1 MDLDDLA
8 IFQAVIREGGITR
21 AAEKLHRVQSNVT
34 TRIRQLEEDLGVP
47 LFVREGKKLIPSP
60 SGRVLADYARRLL
73 DLAAE
78 ARAAVADS
86 RPRGRLRVGAMESTA
101 AARLAPILAAFHGR
115 YEGVQLELR
124 TGATSGLVAEVLAGT
139 LDCALVAGPVV
150 DPRLAAT
157 PVFEEELVAVAA
169 ADHPPVSRAAD
180 LRIRT
185 LLTFEPGCAYRQR
198 LESWLASEG
207 LVPERFIELS
217 SYHAMIGCAACGMG
231 VALLPK
237 SLLACLPA
245 ATNVSVHPLP
255 SAQARSVTVLVQRAG
270 VPAPAVQAF
279 LEFMPSLNILSERIE
294 EKEKYSEIP
303 TWP

>member
-1 MDLDDLA
+1 MDLDDLT

-34 TRIRQLEEDLGVP
+34 TRIRQLEESLGVP
-47 LFVREGKKLIPSP
+47 LFLREGKKLIPSP
-60 SGRVLADYARRLL
+60 AGRVLEDYARRLL
-73 DLAAE
+73 ELAAE
-78 ARAAVADS
+78 AQSAVSDS
-86 RPRGRLRVGAMESTA
+86 QPRGRLRLGAMESTA
-101 AARLAPILAAFHGR
+101 AARLSPVLAMFHQR

-124 TGATSGLVAEVLAGT
+124 TGATAGLVAEILDGN

-150 DPRLAAT
+150 DPRLATT

-169 ADHPPVSRAAD
+169 ADHPPVTRAAD
-180 LRIRT
+180 LKIRT

-231 VALLPK
+231 VALVPR
-237 SLLACLPA
+237 SLLSCLPA
-245 ATNVSVHPLP
+245 AGNVSVHTLPPL
-255 SAQARSVTVLVQRAG
+255 QARTVTVLVQRAG
-270 VPAPAVQAF
+270 LPAPTVAA
-279 LEFMPSLNILSERIE
+279 LLSLINNLSENR
-294 EKEKYSEIP
+294 YP
-303 TWP
+303 TENKDESRFLPA

>member
-34 TRIRQLEEDLGVP
+34 TRIRQLEDDLGVP

-60 SGRVLADYARRLL
+60 AGRVLEDYARRLL
-73 DLAAE
+73 ELAAE
-78 ARAAVADS
+78 ARGAVAGTM
-86 RPRGRLRVGAMESTA
+86 PRGRLRLGAMESTA
-101 AARLAPILAAFHGR
+101 ASRLAPVLAAFHGQ

-124 TGATSGLVAEVLAGT
+124 TGATAGLVAEVLDGT

-150 DPRLAAT
+150 DPRLTCT

-169 ADHPPVSRAAD
+169 ADHPPVKRAAD
-180 LRIRT
+180 LKIRN
-185 LLTFEPGCAYRQR
+185 LLTFESGCAYRQR

-231 VALLPK
+231 VALVPR

-245 ATNVSVHPLP
+245 ADNVSVHALP
-255 SAQARSVTVLVQRAG
+255 PTQARTTTVLVQRSG
-270 VPAPAVQAF
+270 VPAPTVAAF
-279 LEFMPSLNILSERIE
+279 LALLPDLGEKAEALDSKRER
-294 EKEKYSEIP
+294 P
-303 TWP
+303 ALAA

>member
-60 SGRVLADYARRLL
+60 SGRVLEGYAQRLL
-73 DLAAE
+73 ELAAE

-86 RPRGRLRVGAMESTA
+86 LPRGRLRVGAMESTA
-101 AARLAPILAAFHGR
+101 AARLAPILAGFHAQ

-124 TGATSGLVAEVLAGT
+124 TGATSGLVAEVLEGR

-150 DPRLAAT
+150 DPRLVAT
-157 PVFEEELVAVAA
+157 PVFEEELVAVVA

-180 LRIRT
+180 LKLRT

-217 SYHAMIGCAACGMG
+217 SYHAMISCAACGMG
-231 VALLPK
+231 IAMVPR
-237 SLLACLPA
+237 SLIDCLPVA
-245 ATNVSVHPLP
+245 DNVSVHALPPL
-255 SAQARSVTVLVQRAG
+255 QARSVTVLVQRAG
-270 VPAPAVQAF
+270 VPAPAVKAF
-279 LEFMPSLNILSERIE
+279 LDFMPRLGKKPEGHENKGE
-294 EKEKYSEIP
+294 YSKSVA
-303 TWP
+303 

>member
-34 TRIRQLEEDLGVP
+34 TRIRQLEDDLGVP
-47 LFVREGKKLIPSP
+47 LFVREGKRLIPSP
-60 SGRVLADYARRLL
+60 AGRVLAGYAARLL
-73 DLAAE
+73 ELAAE
-78 ARAAVADS
+78 ARAAVADGV
-86 RPRGRLRVGAMESTA
+86 PRGRLRLGSMESTA
-101 AARLAPILAAFHGR
+101 AARLAPVLAEFHER
-115 YEGVQLELR
+115 FPGVQLELC
-124 TGATSGLVAEVLAGT
+124 TGATAGLVAAVLDGS

-150 DPRLAAT
+150 DPRLTAT

-169 ADHPPVSRAAD
+169 ADHPPVARAAD

-198 LESWLASEG
+198 LEAWLASAG

-231 VALLPK
+231 VALVPM

-245 ATNVSVHPLP
+245 AANVSVHRLP
-255 SAQARSVTVLVQRAG
+255 PAQAKSVTVLVQRAG
-270 VPAPAVQAF
+270 VAAPTVRAF
-279 LEFMPSLNILSERIE
+279 LDLVADSRVQVVDAAPENSACVAAEA
-294 EKEKYSEIP
+294 
-303 TWP
+303 

>member
-47 LFVREGKKLIPSP
+47 LFLREGKKLIPSP
-60 SGRVLADYARRLL
+60 AGRVLEDYARRLL
-73 DLAAE
+73 ELAAE
-78 ARAAVADS
+78 ARSAVADS
-86 RPRGRLRVGAMESTA
+86 RPRGRLRLGAMESTA
-101 AARLAPILAAFHGR
+101 AARLSPVLAAFHGR

-124 TGATSGLVAEVLAGT
+124 TGATTGLVADVLDGT
-139 LDCALVAGPVV
+139 LDCALVSGPVV
-150 DPRLAAT
+150 DPRLAST

-169 ADHPPVSRAAD
+169 ADHPPVTRAAD
-180 LRIRT
+180 LKIRT

-207 LVPERFIELS
+207 LVPERFVELS
-217 SYHAMIGCAACGMG
+217 SYHAMIGCAAAGMG
-231 VALLPK
+231 VALVPR

-245 ATNVSVHPLP
+245 ASNVSVHSLPPL
-255 SAQARSVTVLVQRAG
+255 QARTVTVLVQRAG
-270 VPAPAVQAF
+270 VPAPTVAAF
-279 LEFMPSLNILSERIE
+279 LSLLISLKDAPEGLE
-294 EKEKYSEIP
+294 YKPEKP
-303 TWP
+303 VMAA

>member
-34 TRIRQLEEDLGVP
+34 TRIRQLEEDLGVS

-60 SGRVLADYARRLL
+60 AGRVLDDYARRLL
-73 DLAAE
+73 ELAAE

-86 RPRGRLRVGAMESTA
+86 RPRGRLRLGAMESTA
-101 AARLAPILAAFHGR
+101 AARLAPILAGFHQR

-124 TGATSGLVAEVLAGT
+124 TGATAGLVTEVLNGT
-139 LDCALVAGPVV
+139 LDCALVAGPVH
-150 DPRLAAT
+150 DLRLTAT

-169 ADHPPVSRAAD
+169 ADHPPVGRAAD
-180 LRIRT
+180 LKIRT

-198 LESWLASEG
+198 LENWLASEG
-207 LVPERFIELS
+207 LVPERFVELS

-231 VALLPK
+231 IALVPR
-237 SLLACLPA
+237 SLLACLPTA
-245 ATNVSVHPLP
+245 ANVSVHQLPPL
-255 SAQARSVTVLVQRAG
+255 QARTVTVLVQRAG
-270 VPAPAVQAF
+270 VPAPTVKAF
-279 LEFMPSLNILSERIE
+279 LNFIQKINNEIEATEFMNESEE
-294 EKEKYSEIP
+294 LLA
-303 TWP
+303 